1 MCRKS
6 GETGRQTYCE
16 LRLKVE
22 YIAHE
27 AIKIISILLT
37 ALSCVSL
44 SPLDSEFNASTSC
57 QSEYPGGIAGIL
69 HNCNFP
75 TCGVCFIVT

>member
-1 MCRKS
+1 MFCKS

-44 SPLDSEFNASTSC
+44 SPLDSAFNASTSC
-57 QSEYPGGIAGIL
+57 QSEYPCGIAGIL